1 MSDDIKKE
9 EEQMEKLS
17 KAVRNGW
24 AVRNAL
30 TQTQVDLVRAGARK
44 QFEEDKDLSVEARRA
59 KAEKVMQQMADNE
72 KSLKNR
78 EQSRG
83 R

>member
-1 MSDDIKKE
+1 
-9 EEQMEKLS
+9 MEKLC
-17 KAVRNGW
+17 KTVQNGW

-30 TQTQVDLVRAGARK
+30 TQNQADLVRTAARK
-44 QFEEDKDLSVEARRA
+44 QFEEDKVLPVEDRRA
-59 KAEKVMQQMADNE
+59 KAEKVMQQMAD
-72 KSLKNR
+72 KLQKNR